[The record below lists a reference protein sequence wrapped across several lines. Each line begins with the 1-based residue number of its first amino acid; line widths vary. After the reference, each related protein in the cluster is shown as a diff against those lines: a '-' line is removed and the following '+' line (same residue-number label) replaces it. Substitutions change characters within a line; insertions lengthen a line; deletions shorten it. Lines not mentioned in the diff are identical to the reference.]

1 MWVVETILSSETPP
15 AEILPAEIQLTE
27 ILPAEIQPA
36 EIDSS
41 ISIDSS
47 IGPNIIPH
55 IFVGTATIDGAPAPD
70 ETVITAWV
78 AVTDA
83 FTSVITFGAI
93 DGNPNTAFEA
103 ITIIVPAEQAQIGAS
118 VVTGGMYS
126 IMTNQL
132 SSGSHNGKAVSFRT
146 GDRVAGQSQVWT
158 SGRADELN
166 LTWGGPLLLG
176 FDHGICC

>member
-1 MWVVETILSSETPP
+1 MATNP
-15 AEILPAEIQLTE
+15 
-27 ILPAEIQPA
+27 
-36 EIDSS
+36 
-41 ISIDSS
+41 
-47 IGPNIIPH
+47 
-55 IFVGTATIDGAPAPD
+55 TATLIIENGLPDHAP
-70 ETVITAWV
+70 
-78 AVTDA
+78 
-83 FTSVITFGAI
+83 
-93 DGNPNTAFEA
+93 
-103 ITIIVPAEQAQIGAS
+103 IVLDRPVAEQAQIDAS